1 MNCEQANRLSLH
13 EILLAMG
20 MTCTKYN
27 NKESWFLSPF
37 RTERTA
43 SLKVN
48 RLKNVWFDHGTGEGS
63 NVITFIKKL
72 KNYDTTEALN
82 YLRSTNAS
90 NVFSFQ
96 KQSTLTQSKD
106 TNIQIKKLCQIQN
119 PALIGYLKSRKINI
133 DEALKYCKEIY
144 YTEGGIKTFFGIG
157 FKNDSDG
164 FEFRNKYFKSCLIN
178 KNTTTILNGSDTLLV
193 FEGFIDFLSHRSLK
207 PTELME
213 DYIILNSTSLVSR
226 IITILPNYNVVKTYL
241 DRDDS
246 GRKATLIIKENCN
259 NEFQDGSSLYTNYKD
274 LNEYLMAIKK

>member
-13 EILLAMG
+13 KILLDMG

-82 YLRSTNAS
+82 YLRSTNAT

-96 KQSTLTQSKD
+96 KQSILTQSKD
-106 TNIQIKKLCQIQN
+106 TNIQIKKLCPIEN
-119 PALIGYLKSRKINI
+119 PALKGYLKSRKINI
-133 DEALKYCKEIY
+133 NEALKYCKEIH
-144 YTEGGIKTFFGIG
+144 YTEDDQKFFFGIG
-157 FKNDSDG
+157 FKNDFDG

-178 KNTTTILNGSDTLLV
+178 KNITTILNGSKTLCI
-193 FEGFIDFLSHRSLK
+193 FEGFTDFLSYRTLK
-207 PTELME
+207 LTDLKE
-213 DYIILNSTSLVSR
+213 DYVILNSTSLASR
-226 IITILPNYNVVKTYL
+226 SITLLQNYNVIKTYL
-241 DRDDS
+241 DNDDS
-246 GRKATLIIKENCN
+246 GKKATSIIKENCKK
-259 NEFQDGSSLYTNYKD
+259 EFQDCSNLYENYKD
-274 LNEYLMAIKK
+274 LNEYLIALKK